1 MAMEMVDASSIQVR
15 SLWVIN
21 RMLVRLAV
29 LLISCY
35 QSALRP
41 FLVGT
46 CKFCPTCSDY
56 AKQAMQRHGLYRG
69 GWLSV
74 KRLCRCHP
82 FGIGGIDPVP

>member
-1 MAMEMVDASSIQVR
+1 MEMADAPSIQVR
-15 SLWVIN
+15 PLSVIS

-46 CKFCPTCSDY
+46 CKFCPTCSEY
-56 AKQAMQRHGLYRG
+56 AKLAMQRHGLWRG
-69 GWLSV
+69 GWLGV
-74 KRLCRCHP
+74 KRICRCHP
-82 FGIGGIDPVP
+82 FGIGGIDAVP

>member
-1 MAMEMVDASSIQVR
+1 MTKAMADGPMTQVR
-15 SLWVIN
+15 PLSVIS
-21 RMLVRLAV
+21 RMLVGLAV

-56 AKQAMQRHGLYRG
+56 AKLAIQRHGLWRG
-69 GWLSV
+69 GWLGV
-74 KRLCRCHP
+74 KRICRCHP
-82 FGIGGIDPVP
+82 FGIGGIDAVP